1 MKKTIAEKRAILY
14 REWQLAK
21 LANDECYYDYTLALG
36 IPDEDDDED
45 VLWDLEAGWYDDDI
59 DETIN
64 VYLSAKKHY
73 GKGGYYVREMVI
85 MDEDTALYE
94 AGYGDLPKRI
104 YKKHG
109 RWDKRGE

>member
-1 MKKTIAEKRAILY
+1 MKKKTIAEKRAILY

-36 IPDEDDDED
+36 IPDGDED
-45 VLWDLEAGWYDDDI
+45 EDALWDLEAGWYDDDI
-59 DETIN
+59 DDTIN

-73 GKGGYYVREMVI
+73 GKGGYYVREKVI
-85 MDEDTALYE
+85 MDENTALYE
-94 AGYGDLPKRI
+94 AGYRDLPQRI

-109 RWDKRGE
+109 KWD

>member
-1 MKKTIAEKRAILY
+1 MKKKTIAKKRAILY

-21 LANDECYYDYTLALG
+21 LANDEYYYNYTLALG

-45 VLWDLEAGWYDDDI
+45 VMWDLEGGWYDDDI
-59 DETIN
+59 DETIS

-73 GKGGYYVREMVI
+73 GEGGYYVREKVI
-85 MDEDTALYE
+85 MDEDMALYE

-109 RWDKRGE
+109 KWDKR

>member
-1 MKKTIAEKRAILY
+1 MKKKTIAEKRAILY

-36 IPDEDDDED
+36 IPDGDED
-45 VLWDLEAGWYDDDI
+45 EDALWDLEAGWYDDDI
-59 DETIN
+59 DDTIN

-73 GKGGYYVREMVI
+73 GKGGYYVREKVI
-85 MDEDTALYE
+85 MDEDMALHE

-109 RWDKRGE
+109 KWDK

>member
-1 MKKTIAEKRAILY
+1 MKKKTIAEKRAILY

-36 IPDEDDDED
+36 IPDGDED
-45 VLWDLEAGWYDDDI
+45 EDALCDLEAGWYDDDI
-59 DETIN
+59 DDTIN

-73 GKGGYYVREMVI
+73 GKGGYYVREKVI
-85 MDEDTALYE
+85 MDENTALYE
-94 AGYGDLPKRI
+94 AGYRDLPQRI

-109 RWDKRGE
+109 KWD

>member
-1 MKKTIAEKRAILY
+1 MKKKTIAEKRAILY

-36 IPDEDDDED
+36 IPDGDEDED

-59 DETIN
+59 DDTIN
-64 VYLSAKKHY
+64 VYLRAKKHY
-73 GKGGYYVREMVI
+73 REGGYYVRDMVI
-85 MDEDTALYE
+85 MDENTALYE
-94 AGYGDLPKRI
+94 AGYRDLPQRI

-109 RWDKRGE
+109 KWD

>member
-1 MKKTIAEKRAILY
+1 MKKKTIAEKRAILY

-36 IPDEDDDED
+36 IPDGDED
-45 VLWDLEAGWYDDDI
+45 ALCDLEAGWYDDDI
-59 DETIN
+59 DDTIN

-73 GKGGYYVREMVI
+73 GKGGYYVREKVI
-85 MDEDTALYE
+85 MDEDMALYE

-109 RWDKRGE
+109 KWD

>member
-1 MKKTIAEKRAILY
+1 MKKKTIAEKRAILY

-36 IPDEDDDED
+36 IPDGDED
-45 VLWDLEAGWYDDDI
+45 EDALCDLEAGWYDDDI
-59 DETIN
+59 DDTIN

-73 GKGGYYVREMVI
+73 GKGGYYVREKVI
-85 MDEDTALYE
+85 MDEDMALHE
-94 AGYGDLPKRI
+94 AGYGALPQRI

-109 RWDKRGE
+109 KWA

>member
-1 MKKTIAEKRAILY
+1 MKKKTIAEKRAILY

-21 LANDECYYDYTLALG
+21 LANDEYYYNYTLALG
-36 IPDEDDDED
+36 IPDGYDDED
-45 VLWDLEAGWYDDDI
+45 VLWDLEGGWYDDDI
-59 DETIN
+59 DYTIK
-64 VYLSAKKHY
+64 VYLTAKKKF
-73 GKGGYYVREMVI
+73 GEGGYYVREEVI

-109 RWDKRGE
+109 KWDKR

>member
-1 MKKTIAEKRAILY
+1 MKKKTIAEKRAILY

-36 IPDEDDDED
+36 IPDGDED
-45 VLWDLEAGWYDDDI
+45 EDALCDLEAGWYDDDI
-59 DETIN
+59 DDTIN

-73 GKGGYYVREMVI
+73 GKGGYYVREKVI
-85 MDEDTALYE
+85 MDEDMALHE

-104 YKKHG
+104 YKIS
-109 RWDKRGE
+109 

>member
-1 MKKTIAEKRAILY
+1 MKKKTIAEKRAILY

-21 LANDECYYDYTLALG
+21 LANDECYYYYTLALG
-36 IPDEDDDED
+36 IPDEDTDED

-64 VYLSAKKHY
+64 VYLNAKKHY
-73 GKGGYYVREMVI
+73 GEGGYYVREEVI
-85 MDEDTALYE
+85 MDEDVALYE
-94 AGYGDLPKRI
+94 AGYGDLPQRI

-109 RWDKRGE
+109 RWDKR

>member
-1 MKKTIAEKRAILY
+1 MKKKTIAEKRAILY

-21 LANDECYYDYTLALG
+21 LANDGCYYNYTLALG
-36 IPDEDDDED
+36 IPDEDTDED

-64 VYLSAKKHY
+64 VYLEAKKHY
-73 GKGGYYVREMVI
+73 GEGGYYVREKVI
-85 MDEDTALYE
+85 MDEDKALYE
-94 AGYGDLPKRI
+94 ANYENIPKRI

-109 RWDKRGE
+109 KWDKH

>member
-1 MKKTIAEKRAILY
+1 MKKKTIAEKRAILY

-36 IPDEDDDED
+36 IPDGDED
-45 VLWDLEAGWYDDDI
+45 EDALWDLEAGWYDDDI
-59 DETIN
+59 DDTIN

-73 GKGGYYVREMVI
+73 GKGGYYVREKVI
-85 MDEDTALYE
+85 MDEDTALHE

-104 YKKHG
+104 YKKQG
-109 RWDKRGE
+109 KWDK

>member
-1 MKKTIAEKRAILY
+1 MKKKTIAEKRAILY

-36 IPDEDDDED
+36 IPDGDED
-45 VLWDLEAGWYDDDI
+45 EDALCDLEAGWYDDDI
-59 DETIN
+59 DDTIN

-73 GKGGYYVREMVI
+73 GKGGYYVREKVI
-85 MDEDTALYE
+85 MDEDMALHE

-104 YKKHG
+104 YKKA
-109 RWDKRGE
+109 R